1 MFFWKVHA
9 LKRKVKHTITTTKV
23 VRSSR
28 HIVLILCVAL
38 AFLSSMQSC
47 KDEKTK
53 IMSQSQLEDVLFDYH
68 MADAMVHAKGVSSDE
83 YGTYLDAVLE
93 KHGIT
98 RAEFDSTMVFYMKH
112 APKMLDVYKHLSDR
126 VSNEARLQGVDSNN
140 LFGGDVM
147 TGDTA
152 NIWNRERAYVFTDKG
167 NDNYVKFHLA
177 ADSTYRKGDRFQLS
191 FYTDFIYQDGMRN
204 GFAVMS
210 VRLAND
216 SVITR
221 TSAMSSTSQYK
232 LEVSD
237 DKCIGIKDIRGFIM
251 LRKSNSKADRNNSTL
266 RMMIVTDIRLIR
278 MHMSESEKA
287 AKDSIQSANDNK
299 IINNENQNT
308 PALRPVSDTLR
319 RENLR
324 LHKLHS
330 R

>member
-1 MFFWKVHA
+1 MEI
-9 LKRKVKHTITTTKV
+9 LKLTTMRL
-23 VRSSR
+23 VRSCRNFIS
-28 HIVLILCVAL
+28 VLCIAL
-38 AFLSSMQSC
+38 GLLFTMQSC

-68 MADAMVHAKGVSSDE
+68 MADAMVHVKGVASEE
-83 YGTYLDAVLE
+83 YDNYLDAVLE

-112 APKMLDVYKHLSDR
+112 TPKMLDVYKHLSDR
-126 VSNEARLQGVDSNN
+126 VSNEARLQGVDNNN

-177 ADSTYRKGDRFQLS
+177 SDSTYHQGDRFQLS
-191 FYTDFIYQDGMRN
+191 FNTDFIYQDGMRN
-204 GFAVMS
+204 GYAVMS

-216 SVITR
+216 SVVTR
-221 TSAMSSTSQYK
+221 TSSMSSSSQYK
-232 LEVSD
+232 LEFSD
-237 DKCIGIKDIRGFIM
+237 DKRIGIKDIRGFIM
-251 LRKSNSKADRNNSTL
+251 LRKSNAKADRNNSTL
-266 RMMIVTDIRLIR
+266 RMMIVTNIKLIR

-287 AKDSIQSANDNK
+287 KKDSIQSANDNK

-308 PALRPVSDTLR
+308 SALRPIPDTLR

>member
-1 MFFWKVHA
+1 M
-9 LKRKVKHTITTTKV
+9 
-23 VRSSR
+23 
-28 HIVLILCVAL
+28 LCLAL

-53 IMSQSQLEDVLFDYH
+53 IMSQGQLEDVLFDYH
-68 MADAMVHAKGVSSDE
+68 LADAMAHTKGVPSEE
-83 YGTYLDAVLE
+83 YGAYLDAVLE
-93 KHGIT
+93 KHGVT
-98 RAEFDSTMVFYMKH
+98 RAEFDSTMVYYMKH
-112 APKMLDVYKHLSDR
+112 TPKMLDIYKHLSDR
-126 VSNEARLQGVDSNN
+126 MSNEARLQGVDSNN
-140 LFGGDVM
+140 LFGDDVM

-152 NIWNRERAYVFTDKG
+152 NIWNRERAYVFSDKG
-167 NDNYVKFHLA
+167 NDSYVKFHLA

-191 FYTDFIYQDGMRN
+191 FNSDFIYQDGMRN

-216 SVITR
+216 SVVTR
-221 TSAMSSTSQYK
+221 TSSMSSTSQYK

-237 DKCIGIKDIRGFIM
+237 DKCIGVKDIRGFIM
-251 LRKSNSKADRNNSTL
+251 LRQSNTKTDRNNSTL

-287 AKDSIQSANDNK
+287 MKDSIQSVNDNK
-299 IINNENQNT
+299 IISNENQNN
-308 PALRPVSDTLR
+308 PSLRPVSDTVR

-324 LHKLHS
+324 LHQLHS